1 MGSTHWHL
9 GQQPTPPQ
17 NPAYYGVGEYGD
29 TPHQA
34 PDHRD
39 RRLNPMAPAA
49 VVAGLLA
56 LFVGLIFAMPWGLV
70 AVALGGVAIAQVRGS
85 EQRQTGVGVALA
97 GVVLGLVQVAF
108 WVF

>member
-1 MGSTHWHL
+1 VGNTHWNL

-29 TPHQA
+29 APRQA

-39 RRLNPMAPAA
+39 RRLDPMAPAA

-56 LFVGLIFAMPWGLV
+56 LFVGVIFVVPWGLV
-70 AVALGGVAIAQVRGS
+70 AVALGGVAVARVRAS
-85 EQRQTGVGVALA
+85 EQRQTGAGLALA
-97 GVVLGLVQVAF
+97 GVVLGLAQVAF
-108 WVF
+108 WAF